1 MDETDRIVGV
11 TSATETPF
19 YDGTNCYDGQIF
31 SATIMQVI
39 EKAQYSVSK
48 VLGEVDDADPS
59 VMGAFHARI
68 AARGLTFKKNA
79 RGRHRFFF
87 SDGDEVDTLAEQRRA
102 FHLNSTG
109 AAGTWDDESTAW
121 AKEMAAAVASVWSA
135 PAAQA
140 VQRRFVAGRIRL
152 YAFSESKKIVD
163 DAPETEVGRAFVAA
177 YLSFAVNN
185 PTRANKHLGIG
196 MKSFDGAAWTKDW
209 LIHVLKELT
218 FGPRI
223 AIYPHRYDAIR
234 KPLERYYGLDLP
246 DFASELKTWL
256 ADMGMEPTSR
266 EDVLDEDPQDR
277 EPTFTTV
284 KEIQGLLISMGY
296 DLGPSGADGK
306 MGDMTKD
313 AVIVFQ
319 GTHELEPDGIVG
331 PATRKALLEAWRS
344 QTCE

>member
-1 MDETDRIVGV
+1 M
-11 TSATETPF
+11 
-19 YDGTNCYDGQIF
+19 
-31 SATIMQVI
+31 
-39 EKAQYSVSK
+39 
-48 VLGEVDDADPS
+48 
-59 VMGAFHARI
+59 
-68 AARGLTFKKNA
+68 
-79 RGRHRFFF
+79 
-87 SDGDEVDTLAEQRRA
+87 
-102 FHLNSTG
+102 
-109 AAGTWDDESTAW
+109 
-121 AKEMAAAVASVWSA
+121 
-135 PAAQA
+135 
-140 VQRRFVAGRIRL
+140 
-152 YAFSESKKIVD
+152 
-163 DAPETEVGRAFVAA
+163 AA